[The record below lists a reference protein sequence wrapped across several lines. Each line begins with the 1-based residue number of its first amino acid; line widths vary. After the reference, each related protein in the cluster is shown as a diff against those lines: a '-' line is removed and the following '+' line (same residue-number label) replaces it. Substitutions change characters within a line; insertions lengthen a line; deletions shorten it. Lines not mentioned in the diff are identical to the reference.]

1 MPKCKVISGLTAKTT
16 EKLVLD
22 AGAFFKNYKVGTD
35 TFETAVTSGKLLG
48 ATKGGGSFTAV
59 PSFRNIEIDGLRGEA
74 KGTKILETWE
84 IKLGATVVEVT
95 PDTLQTALAVSEK
108 ATEDGITTHEVVKGK
123 MCITD
128 ADYIENITWVGNL
141 SGSEEPVIIQVFN
154 ALNTKGLELGF
165 EDKSEATI
173 ELEFTGH
180 FDMKKANEVPFK
192 IYYPKI
198 TG

>member
-108 ATEDGITTHEVVKGK
+108 ATEDGITTHEVIKGK

-141 SGSEEPVIIQVFN
+141 SGSEEPVIIQVYN

-173 ELEFTGH
+173 ELEFTAH
-180 FDMKKANEVPFK
+180 FDMKKANEVPFN

>member
-35 TFETAVTSGKLLG
+35 KFETAVTSGKLLG

-141 SGSEEPVIIQVFN
+141 SGSEEPVIIQVYN

-180 FDMKKANEVPFK
+180 FDMKKANEVPFN

>member
-1 MPKCKVISGLTAKTT
+1 
-16 EKLVLD
+16 
-22 AGAFFKNYKVGTD
+22 
-35 TFETAVTSGKLLG
+35 
-48 ATKGGGSFTAV
+48 
-59 PSFRNIEIDGLRGEA
+59 
-74 KGTKILETWE
+74 
-84 IKLGATVVEVT
+84 
-95 PDTLQTALAVSEK
+95 
-108 ATEDGITTHEVVKGK
+108 

-128 ADYIENITWVGNL
+128 SDYIENITWVGNL
-141 SGSEEPVIIQVFN
+141 SGSEEPVIIQVYN

-180 FDMKKANEVPFK
+180 FDMKKANEVPFN

>member
-141 SGSEEPVIIQVFN
+141 SGSEEPVIIQVYN

-198 TG
+198 IG

>member
-35 TFETAVTSGKLLG
+35 TFETAVTNGKLIG

-141 SGSEEPVIIQVFN
+141 SGSEEPVIIQVYN

>member
-141 SGSEEPVIIQVFN
+141 SGSEEPVIIQVYN

>member
-141 SGSEEPVIIQVFN
+141 SGSEEPVIIQVYN

-180 FDMKKANEVPFK
+180 FDMKKANEVPFN

>member
-1 MPKCKVISGLTAKTT
+1 MPKYKVISGLTAKTT

-108 ATEDGITTHEVVKGK
+108 TTESGITTHEVIKGK

-128 ADYIENITWVGNL
+128 SDYIENITWVGNL
-141 SGSEEPVIIQVFN
+141 SGSEEPVIIQVYN
-154 ALNTKGLELGF
+154 ALNTKGLELEF

-180 FDMKKANEVPFK
+180 FDMKKANEVPFN

>member
-108 ATEDGITTHEVVKGK
+108 TTESGITTHEVIKGK
-123 MCITD
+123 MCIAD
-128 ADYIENITWVGNL
+128 SDYIENITWVGNL
-141 SGSEEPVIIQVFN
+141 SGSEEPVIIQVYN

-180 FDMKKANEVPFK
+180 FDMKKANEVPFN